1 MCDAASAI
9 LVRRRQ
15 TPAVVRQQV
24 SGCRF
29 AGSTTSVAVHS
40 GDRDRQLPL
49 SCGNT
54 WAAGRSRDRTAMAS
68 ATVAS
73 SRREPLGEKGAA
85 APPALRTTAA
95 ECPAA
100 AGALRRSHYILRE
113 KGLPCN

>member
-1 MCDAASAI
+1 
-9 LVRRRQ
+9 
-15 TPAVVRQQV
+15 
-24 SGCRF
+24 
-29 AGSTTSVAVHS
+29 
-40 GDRDRQLPL
+40 
-49 SCGNT
+49 
-54 WAAGRSRDRTAMAS
+54 MAS